1 MRCATHPEVETN
13 ISVVVSFAIYYLFV
27 PWFSFYTII
36 GLALGILVAVT
47 RLR

>member
-1 MRCATHPEVETN
+1 V
-13 ISVVVSFAIYYLFV
+13 ISFAVYYLFV

-36 GLALGILVAVT
+36 GLAPGILVAVT